1 VLAAS
6 CDPAHIPLIPE
17 ETDISIQNVLFRAT
31 VFCEEP
37 FFYPPTLRLV
47 RLEFT
52 SGVFPVRDSRP
63 WPAEMFSY

>member
-1 VLAAS
+1 SPSSNPVLAAS

-37 FFYPPTLRLV
+37 KKSSPKNSWRLDWHCPYPV
-47 RLEFT
+47 AVENQ
-52 SGVFPVRDSRP
+52 G
-63 WPAEMFSY
+63 

>member
-1 VLAAS
+1 S

-37 FFYPPTLRLV
+37 FFLRLEL
-47 RLEFT
+47 RACL
-52 SGVFPVRDSRP
+52 SPGLQSRSPP
-63 WPAEMFSY
+63 WTAAVDAV

>member
-1 VLAAS
+1 MLAAS

-37 FFYPPTLRLV
+37 EIWVANYYFIFAQAVATLACC
-47 RLEFT
+47 
-52 SGVFPVRDSRP
+52 VFLFVCQQLGR
-63 WPAEMFSY
+63 